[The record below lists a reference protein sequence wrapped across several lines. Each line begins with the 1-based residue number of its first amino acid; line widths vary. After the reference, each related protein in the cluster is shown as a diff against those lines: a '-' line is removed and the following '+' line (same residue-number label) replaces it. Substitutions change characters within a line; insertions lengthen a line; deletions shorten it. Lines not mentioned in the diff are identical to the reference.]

1 MKFKDLF
8 VAKWMHSD
16 PEVRKKAVEKM
27 TDVKLL
33 KQIAE
38 KDSDGMVRTAAAARA
53 GELEKKVTHA

>member
-8 VAKWMHSD
+8 VAKWLHSD

-27 TDVKLL
+27 KDLKLL

-38 KDSDGMVRTAAAARA
+38 KDSDGTVRTAAARRA
-53 GELEKKVTHA
+53 GELGREVSHA